1 MGLDIS
7 KIKNAELKKLAY
19 TADKDNNN
27 SLDKEEF
34 SVFKSEAIEK
44 EGISAKDFNQAIG
57 LYVTNPSE
65 ATAATPVTE
74 TKVEKEVMTPKNKTA
89 RKSVEDSITKYAK
102 SQKLVPEDLMA
113 ALKAEFKNPEYAST
127 LADVEKIVNTVI
139 AKDYNSKEDIESI
152 KKEIKKQDKL
162 DKFQEDVLDQVV
174 KMAKTEQVAREAN
187 VLVGLYK
194 EAKAEQGE
202 NVNFTKLEDAVKNK
216 MEERGLKN
224 ESYYSDEAFDELKK
238 YISGDSKIVHDER
251 IKTTKGETLK
261 DVKKE
266 LKSEV
271 AKGDKVATKT
281 IKEHKG
287 TQKTAAR
294 HNRYESNYVDLG
306 QVSEKYLIDELGE
319 KLYEKLNRSYLYE
332 HQNEDR
338 SYNVRSLAEKILYR
352 AGYDYVVNQ
361 SKDIEASELRNIQV
375 ELKQLTGQDFSEGEV
390 KKLLKLSAIDREK
403 NDRGKA
409 LAKALPLG
417 TVPAAIAGFLSS
429 AKLNV
434 TQTVNITMASSEA
447 SKIIED
453 LKSQGITA
461 DTVNLTDGQVGIR
474 IRQEVLKDP
483 RALNTLMSAG
493 IGILASAVLAL
504 IFGEGKEFE
513 KSCIALADFDF
524 KNERYT
530 DFEQYEKY
538 VKERYPE
545 AKANAIIALAELC
558 KDENG
563 KLDAAKYDSMMKQI
577 AGVGSNMNCAELK
590 GGSLYAT
597 DKVTETKTEKEE
609 QCEEGEDCKAIVTEE
624 KTKDKEITEDLTKI
638 HNTTYGDT
646 WQGLVEAYYPDLIE
660 KCGGLWGKNGA
671 IRALKVA
678 LANGDAEVLKKL
690 LNGGNLPQTIKLP
703 SSINGVERQDGT
715 VKKQKVSGN
724 GKSQLKEVG
733 KDEIKVTQIPGTT
746 TYKAI
751 DGCDE
756 KQDPAYGDSKEEAVA
771 NLEKQ
776 TGKKYK
782 GVIEQ

>member
-7 KIKNAELKKLAY
+7 KIKNAELKAY
-19 TADKDNNN
+19 TADKDNNKP
-27 SLDKEEF
+27 LDKEEF

-44 EGISAKDFNQAIG
+44 EGLYQAMG

-65 ATAATPVTE
+65 ATAATSVTE

-89 RKSVEDSITKYAK
+89 RKAVEDSITKYAK

-139 AKDYNSKEDIESI
+139 ATDYNSKEDIESI

-238 YISGDSKIVHDER
+238 YIAGDSKIVHDER
-251 IKTTKGETLK
+251 IKTTQGETLK
-261 DVKKE
+261 DVKEE

-271 AKGDKVATKT
+271 AKGDRVATKT
-281 IKEHKG
+281 INGNKAS
-287 TQKTAAR
+287 QNTAAR
-294 HNRYESNYVDLG
+294 HNRYESNYVNLG

-417 TVPAAIAGFLSS
+417 TLPAAIAGFLSS

-530 DFEQYEKY
+530 DFEQYKKY

-597 DKVTETKTEKEE
+597 DIVTKTEKEE
-609 QCEEGEDCKAIVTEE
+609 QCEEGEDCNVIITKEKAE
-624 KTKDKEITEDLTKI
+624 DKEITEDLTKI